1 MILVIGQSALAV
13 NQWAS
18 TDAPAV
24 FQGSPRVELRPGS
37 RVTDRPVMSRS
48 SVSSRRLTLNVS
60 VVDPRFWVVT
70 LALTTSPRDT
80 DDVDELTLV
89 TVTS

>member
-1 MILVIGQSALAV
+1 MLALDRSALAV
-13 NQWAS
+13 NRWAS
-18 TDAPAV
+18 PDAPVV
-24 FQGSPRVELRPGS
+24 FQGSPKVKFWAGS

-60 VVDPRFWVVT
+60 VVDPKFWVVT
-70 LALTTSPRDT
+70 LTLTTSPCDA
-80 DDVDELTLV
+80 DYVDELTLV